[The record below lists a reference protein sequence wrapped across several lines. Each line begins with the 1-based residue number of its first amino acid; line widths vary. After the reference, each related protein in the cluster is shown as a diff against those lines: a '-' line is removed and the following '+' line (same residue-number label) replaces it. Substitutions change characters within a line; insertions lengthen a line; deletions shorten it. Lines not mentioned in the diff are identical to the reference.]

1 MELLCIL
8 FCKTYYICGLL
19 YRASWLLLVEFN
31 DVVNANNTHWE
42 KIKEKKEEDCFT
54 LKVMSCKYIQ
64 TVGLHV

>member
-1 MELLCIL
+1 MA
-8 FCKTYYICGLL
+8 F
-19 YRASWLLLVEFN
+19 WLLLVEFN

-64 TVGLHV
+64 TQMTIEGGS